1 MEKWKSAEKWKK
13 RSQHVYHRP
22 AQRSG
27 RELLSY
33 PPKLRSLIV
42 RQGMTA
48 PEGRLDNAGVFLCA
62 FRGWLPFAACEA
74 RGTFLHGGVKLGI
87 EFLWK
92 CVIIVYGGMI
102 DLMRKFA
109 SLAFLLVLLTTGA
122 ALAQDV
128 CTIENPADGG
138 EFTTDC
144 DYITIGQA
152 LTGSEAVSLT
162 IDGPSG
168 TVYQRDYGT
177 VDDYFASE
185 EIYLPLDG
193 TGTRYDVTLEED
205 ASVTT
210 SFTVYRITGR
220 LTDITASSAGLP
232 LRTLSGADTWRT
244 ATLLDL
250 RALEGNSMQVP
261 VCAGD
266 AYTFGYATFSVSGG
280 SLYVTFQPEDGIN
293 PEISRTSLSVAL
305 TAEEAAQLGKRGFS
319 GIRSDLGSWIPLNG
333 AAYAAVYLRMTVSM
347 DPSAA
352 PCTAV
357 DDSQWT
363 LWERMQTSE
372 PAYDTAADEL
382 PDLPEAG
389 DAMSDTSSREN
400 PDPSEK
406 LWNDPVQETNSDA
419 QTDYYDDDGST
430 DSGTW
435 VEP

>member
-1 MEKWKSAEKWKK
+1 
-13 RSQHVYHRP
+13 
-22 AQRSG
+22 
-27 RELLSY
+27 
-33 PPKLRSLIV
+33 
-42 RQGMTA
+42 
-48 PEGRLDNAGVFLCA
+48 
-62 FRGWLPFAACEA
+62 
-74 RGTFLHGGVKLGI
+74 
-87 EFLWK
+87 
-92 CVIIVYGGMI
+92 
-102 DLMRKFA
+102 MRKFA
-109 SLAFLLVLLTTGA
+109 SLAFLLALLTTGA

-138 EFTTDC
+138 EFTTDR

-152 LTGSEAVSLT
+152 LTGSETVSLT

-220 LTDITASSAGLP
+220 LTDITASSIGLP

-363 LWERMQTSE
+363 LWERMQTPE
-372 PAYDTAADEL
+372 PAHDTAADEL
-382 PDLPEAG
+382 LDLPEVG

-406 LWNDPVQETNSDA
+406 LWNDPVQKTDSDA
-419 QTDYYDDDGST
+419 QTDYYDDDGGT